1 MECATFP
8 RSGMYVC
15 SFSKHIVLSSDNLL
29 DLSRVARRLSIGYR
43 RVRLTLPASSSAALR
58 FANGLAATGFVGSSL
73 AEVGTPIRFTRACS
87 ARSPTLTS
95 LSVLVLLRLSKTL
108 LLLLLLTS
116 VFSVSSLLVLL
127 TLLLVLVL
135 LGLGLDFASSSVGV
149 GVGVGVGVDAGVVAV
164 AVAEG
169 LWNDKFLLLWLLLL
183 LLLMLLLLP
192 PLSSAFIQRRF

>member
-43 RVRLTLPASSSAALR
+43 RVRLTHPASSAPGVRL
-58 FANGLAATGFVGSSL
+58 ANGLAATGFLGRSL
-73 AEVGTPIRFTRACS
+73 AEVGTPIRFTRASS
-87 ARSPTLTS
+87 ARSAISTS

-108 LLLLLLTS
+108 LLLLLTS

-127 TLLLVLVL
+127 MLLLVLVL

-149 GVGVGVGVDAGVVAV
+149 GVGVGVGIV

-169 LWNDKFLLLWLLLL
+169 LWIDKFLLLWLLLL